1 MSGFEAFQTTTVAL
15 FLASFPLILT
25 QPGFQR
31 RPAAHV
37 HVPVVRFNLR
47 RGGSRGRWDNLITV
61 TSLEFAAVCWRV
73 IVSNGQ
79 V

>member
-1 MSGFEAFQTTTVAL
+1 MSAFEAFQTTTVAL
-15 FLASFPLILT
+15 FLASFTLILT
-25 QPGFQR
+25 QPGFFQR

-37 HVPVVRFNLR
+37 HVPSR
-47 RGGSRGRWDNLITV
+47 RGSRGRWDNLITV
-61 TSLEFAAVCWRV
+61 TSLECAAVCWQV